1 MNRKI
6 ITVIAAVV
14 LLTVITMLI
23 KRETSFVSQPAGIAV
38 QETYPKRMIRNVEVK
53 NYNIVG
59 EKISFYDRV
68 PQRVVAV
75 GENINETLVALGVED
90 KIICSVKYGNPY
102 YVPEEKYALLLLKAF
117 KQDAP
122 VQFSSAFKQRKT
134 TIFFIILFS
143 SAAADKLC

>member
-75 GENINETLVALGVED
+75 GENINETLVA
-90 KIICSVKYGNPY
+90 
-102 YVPEEKYALLLLKAF
+102 
-117 KQDAP
+117 
-122 VQFSSAFKQRKT
+122 
-134 TIFFIILFS
+134 
-143 SAAADKLC
+143 

>member
-90 KIICSVKYGNPY
+90 KIICSVNMAILIMCLKKNMLKDIIKYI
-102 YVPEEKYALLLLKAF
+102 LKA
-117 KQDAP
+117 A
-122 VQFSSAFKQRKT
+122 
-134 TIFFIILFS
+134 
-143 SAAADKLC
+143 

>member
-53 NYNIVG
+53 NYNI
-59 EKISFYDRV
+59 I
-68 PQRVVAV
+68 
-75 GENINETLVALGVED
+75 LLGRR
-90 KIICSVKYGNPY
+90 
-102 YVPEEKYALLLLKAF
+102 
-117 KQDAP
+117 
-122 VQFSSAFKQRKT
+122 SAFMIAYRKE
-134 TIFFIILFS
+134 
-143 SAAADKLC
+143 